1 MEKNVIIKVTEIK
14 RDIFK
19 SGKIISLEGITKH
32 NKIVG
37 IGNIKDIMNH
47 DYFYPHGTYL
57 KVSYDEIIF
66 HKDIIYT
73 IKATNIMPM
82 KVQGN
87 KLIIDNNI
95 DKYYDI
101 LD

>member
-1 MEKNVIIKVTEIK
+1 MVKNVIIKVTSIE

-19 SGKIISLEGITKH
+19 SGKIVSLEGITKH

-57 KVSYDEIIF
+57 KVAYDEIIF

-73 IKATNIMPM
+73 IKATSITPM
-82 KVQGN
+82 KVEGN
-87 KLIIDNNI
+87 RLVVDNNI

>member
-1 MEKNVIIKVTEIK
+1 MEKNVIIKVTDIK

-19 SGKIISLEGITKH
+19 SGKIVSLEGITKH

-57 KVSYDEIIF
+57 KVAYNKIIF
-66 HKDIIYT
+66 HRDIIYT
-73 IKATNIMPM
+73 INATNIMPM
-82 KVQGN
+82 KIKGN
-87 KLIIDNNI
+87 RLVIDNDIN
-95 DKYYDI
+95 KYYDI